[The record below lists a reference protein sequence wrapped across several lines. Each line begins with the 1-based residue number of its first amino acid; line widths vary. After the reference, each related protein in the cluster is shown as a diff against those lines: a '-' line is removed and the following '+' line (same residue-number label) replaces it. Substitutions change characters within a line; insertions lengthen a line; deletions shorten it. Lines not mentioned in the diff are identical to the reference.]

1 MYNTFR
7 CFFGNAAC
15 GFLQNGAGACHTEIS
30 TDLFNLLTSC
40 EYLEF
45 PKMIDIEKLW
55 ADAGIYLKDKLGATA
70 FQTWLQPLRPHIKN
84 KDTLILE
91 APDAFFK
98 DWVEKHYK
106 SLILEIAS
114 QLNRQIRDV
123 ALEVA
128 EPSSDPAPQKPSEK
142 AKSKNPEVS
151 ESSFMN
157 PRYSFE
163 NFVVGSSNRHAHA
176 YSFAVAESPAKAYNP
191 LLIYGGVG
199 LGKTHLM
206 QAICHHVKN
215 KNAGL
220 KICYMSSERFTNE
233 LIDAIQ
239 HHSTPAFRNKYR
251 TVDLLVID
259 DIHFI
264 AGKESTQEEFFHT
277 FNALYDA
284 HKQIIISS
292 DRPPKEISNLQD
304 RLVSR
309 FGWGLTTDIQPP
321 DLETRVAILK
331 KKIEREPVSIRDDVI
346 FFIAQLI
353 KTNIRELE
361 GALIRV
367 IAYSLLEEKPVTLE
381 LAKEV
386 LKDLL
391 KEPKKLITIDFIQRC
406 VAEEFGIALQDLKI
420 KRRNKTIVLPRQIAM
435 YLSRDFT
442 DFSLPE
448 IGNFFGGKDHTTV
461 LHSYNKIKEE
471 INHNEMLKDKINRII
486 QVIQQ

>member
-1 MYNTFR
+1 MR
-7 CFFGNAAC
+7 SR
-15 GFLQNGAGACHTEIS
+15 EIS

-45 PKMIDIEKLW
+45 PTMFDIEKLW
-55 ADAGIYLKDKLGATA
+55 ADTGIYLKDKLGTPS
-70 FQTWLQPLRPHIKN
+70 FQTWIQPLRPRLKN
-84 KDTLILE
+84 QDTLILD

-98 DWVEKHYK
+98 DWIDKHYK
-106 SLILEIAS
+106 ILILEIVS
-114 QLNRQIRDV
+114 QLNNQIQTV
-123 ALEVA
+123 LLEVCA
-128 EPSSDPAPQKPSEK
+128 PSQEPAHHKPPEK
-142 AKSKNPEVS
+142 AKNRSQEVPES
-151 ESSFMN
+151 AFMN

-176 YSFAVAESPAKAYNP
+176 YSVAVAESPAKTYNP

-206 QAICHHVKN
+206 QAICHYVRSKN
-215 KNAGL
+215 PLL
-220 KICYMSSERFTNE
+220 KIYYTSSERFTNE

-309 FGWGLTTDIQPP
+309 FSWGLTTDIQPP

-331 KKIEREPVSIRDDVI
+331 KKIEREPVSIPDDII

-406 VAEEFGIALQDLKI
+406 VTEEFGISLQDLKA
-420 KRRNKTIVLPRQIAM
+420 KRRNKNIVLPRQIAM

-448 IGNFFGGKDHTTV
+448 IGNAFGGKDHTTV
-461 LHSYNKIKEE
+461 LHSYNKIKTE
-471 INHNEMLKDKINRII
+471 INHNEILKDKINRII

>member
-1 MYNTFR
+1 MF
-7 CFFGNAAC
+7 
-15 GFLQNGAGACHTEIS
+15 
-30 TDLFNLLTSC
+30 
-40 EYLEF
+40 
-45 PKMIDIEKLW
+45 DIEKLW
-55 ADAGIYLKDKLGATA
+55 TDTGIYLKDKLGAPS
-70 FQTWLQPLRPHIKN
+70 FQTWIQPLRPRLKN
-84 KDTLILE
+84 TGTLILE

-98 DWVEKHYK
+98 DWVDKHYK
-106 SLILEIAS
+106 TLIQEIVS
-114 QLNRQIRDV
+114 QLNKQI
-123 ALEVA
+123 LEVLLEVYVPSQEPVHQKSA
-128 EPSSDPAPQKPSEK
+128 EKTK
-142 AKSKNPEVS
+142 TREVS
-151 ESSFMN
+151 ESAFMN

-176 YSFAVAESPAKAYNP
+176 YSIAVAESPAKAYNP

-206 QAICHHVKN
+206 QAICHYVRN
-215 KNAGL
+215 KNPGL
-220 KICYMSSERFTNE
+220 KICYISSERFTNE
-233 LIDAIQ
+233 LIDGIQ

-309 FGWGLTTDIQPP
+309 FSWGLTTDIQPP
-321 DLETRVAILK
+321 DMETRVAILK
-331 KKIEREPVSIRDDVI
+331 KKIEREPISIPDDII

-367 IAYSLLEEKPVTLE
+367 IAYSLFEEKPVTLE

-406 VAEEFGIALQDLKI
+406 VAEEFGISLQDLKM

-448 IGNFFGGKDHTTV
+448 IGNAFGGKDHTTV
-461 LHSYNKIKEE
+461 LHSYKKIKEE
-471 INHNEMLKDKINRII
+471 INHNEILKDKINRIT